1 VKRSYTLESS
11 FLGRHGN
18 FYTPAGLEELG
29 EAFCRALFRHD
40 QGSDELLAAILAGGA
55 RGLEGCLA
63 RMSRERQLSL
73 IHAQGAD
80 LQPPCDA
87 PDLSALAEALAEE
100 TTAGSSIVESR
111 LLGLVKR
118 GEADGRIE
126 EEEGGSDADE
136 ESGSDSDPS
145 GE

>member
-40 QGSDELLAAILAGGA
+40 QGSDELLSAILAGGA

-87 PDLSALAEALAEE
+87 PDLSALAEE

-126 EEEGGSDADE
+126 EEEEGGSDADE

-145 GE
+145 GGG